1 MKRRVGELSTPE
13 PPKVGT
19 DTTGKESV
27 TGGSNDY
34 TSQLIA
40 EQLRVGSPPDVA
52 VEPYQ
57 AKGPTT
63 GLDQVGV
70 GAASEVEKIDK
81 LSPKEL
87 SAKARQIMG
96 PHKTIEA
103 FTEARYR
110 QAMVEAQDYMNQGKY
125 YQAAGAFERASIF
138 DSKKPLA
145 VAGRSL
151 ALFGAGEYISS
162 ALYLSRAIEMSDEYA
177 RTRVDL
183 ASILGDKD
191 KLESRIADAK
201 ESLERSLAPDLELL
215 LAYTY
220 YQMGRL
226 APAREAIESA
236 RKAMPKSVAV
246 QKLKAIIDAAPQ
258 APKPR

>member
-1 MKRRVGELSTPE
+1 
-13 PPKVGT
+13 
-19 DTTGKESV
+19 
-27 TGGSNDY
+27 
-34 TSQLIA
+34 
-40 EQLRVGSPPDVA
+40 
-52 VEPYQ
+52 
-57 AKGPTT
+57 
-63 GLDQVGV
+63 
-70 GAASEVEKIDK
+70 
-81 LSPKEL
+81 
-87 SAKARQIMG
+87 
-96 PHKTIEA
+96 
-103 FTEARYR
+103 
-110 QAMVEAQDYMNQGKY
+110 
-125 YQAAGAFERASIF
+125 
-138 DSKKPLA
+138 
-145 VAGRSL
+145 
-151 ALFGAGEYISS
+151 LFGAGEYISS

-258 APKPR
+258 PPKPR